1 MRVLSLTNGY
11 RFLYFEVHFFE
22 IVMAISDKPANRR
35 TALSPNTDVG
45 ELFVRRFNV
54 ASIYVVVL
62 LLLAAAIIWSG
73 IRTAEGVQ
81 QYHQD
86 YKALQDMKKQERKLQ
101 IEHQRLLIEQQTF
114 SATPQIASR
123 AVAELGMFSPTLED
137 KLIIQ
142 PGAATA
148 VAPVAADSNDTEAVA
163 ANDSDMIG
171 TERASD
177 MPPTVPAQATSAE
190 AEAAETT
197 GEVAPSDADLT
208 EAGR

>member
-1 MRVLSLTNGY
+1 
-11 RFLYFEVHFFE
+11 
-22 IVMAISDKPANRR
+22 MAISDKPASRR
-35 TALSPNTDVG
+35 TALPPNADVG

-54 ASIYVVVL
+54 ASIYVAVL

-73 IRTAEGVQ
+73 IKTAEGVQ

-142 PGAATA
+142 PGAA
-148 VAPVAADSNDTEAVA
+148 VALAPADSTDSAAVA
-163 ANDSDMIG
+163 ANDSDVIE
-171 TERASD
+171 TDIASD
-177 MPPTVPAQATSAE
+177 LPIEVMTDVSSAE
-190 AEAAETT
+190 VAET
-197 GEVAPSDADLT
+197 DADLA
-208 EAGR
+208 EAGQ

>member
-1 MRVLSLTNGY
+1 
-11 RFLYFEVHFFE
+11 
-22 IVMAISDKPANRR
+22 MAISDKTTNRR
-35 TALSPNTDVG
+35 AALPPNADIG
-45 ELFVRRFNV
+45 ELFVRRFNMV
-54 ASIYVVVL
+54 SIYVAIL

-73 IRTAEGVQ
+73 IKTAEGVQ

-142 PGAATA
+142 PG
-148 VAPVAADSNDTEAVA
+148 VAGVIAPAKTTEPTAVA
-163 ANDSDMIG
+163 ANDSDIVAE
-171 TERASD
+171 ERASD
-177 MPPTVPAQATSAE
+177 IPPAVPAQTESAE
-190 AEAAETT
+190 TNAVSS
-197 GEVAPSDADLT
+197 EVAPSDADLT
-208 EAGR
+208 EAGQ